1 MSGVHEKSYRCQ
13 EIPLEVTG
21 VRLTF
26 EDLTCI
32 VDWLGSGEVKPGEGC
47 IFLASPEKNL
57 WLEMFLETFFG
68 FTNIADKFYENWI
81 AAFCSREEC
90 RLLQEPRF
98 KSVITKPTIVAAAV
112 ATYLSA
118 DARVGVRDITGQ
130 QTTSLLWAAV
140 THL

>member
-1 MSGVHEKSYRCQ
+1 MYVKTGYRCQ

-26 EDLTCI
+26 EDLKFI
-32 VDWLGSGEVKPGEGC
+32 IDWLGSGEVEPSEGC
-47 IFLASPEKNL
+47 IFLASPEEKSIL
-57 WLEMFLETFFG
+57 WLEVFPGTFFG

-81 AAFCSREEC
+81 AALCSREEC

-98 KSVITKPTIVAAAV
+98 KSVITKPAIVAAAV

-118 DARVGVRDITGQ
+118 DARVGVRDKLADEQHFYCGQ
-130 QTTSLLWAAV
+130 Q
-140 THL
+140 